1 MQRLAFL
8 LLFVTVVSA
17 QSGARLSA
25 TGSESAAS
33 LASQLIEG
41 YRFSNDAVEITYES
55 VPIDLMLTQVTFTDF
70 NMVDRGLFA
79 DIARIFQVVQF
90 PIAGQAMT
98 MAYNLP
104 GLGGHLNITREVL
117 ALIFLGNVTF
127 WNDPLLVA
135 LNPNASLPVQEIII
149 GYMEESRVSLSGGLI
164 EALSSF
170 NPLFGQ
176 RYNSS
181 GRTFGGALQ
190 GRGVIAGDSS
200 QKRLAWVRNTTY
212 SLTYVNYADIFDQ
225 TTQDISYFNMYN
237 KAGNLVQ
244 PSLESVS
251 SAMADFN
258 EIYARGEMAVDIMD
272 GEGENS
278 WPLSFITYI
287 IMGSNVTLPDCTR
300 STELLD
306 FVVWIYTNDATKQTI
321 QDSKY
326 YPLDKTLQRFSID
339 GIYTIFCNEE
349 KVINKQYLV
358 AFGPSTSAATSWSRL
373 WESGTNSLKYYSSS
387 SKEGKDLQLNYGGD
401 FGVSITGVEDS
412 YLQAVSDYAYLP
424 LVAFIIG
431 PAFHLPSLSGETLVL
446 DYQTI
451 SDIYLGK
458 VTNWNSTSIRAYNSE
473 RVNSLLPN
481 RTIQVLA
488 SLGQSDYNLL
498 FTQFLSSRVSEFA
511 EEVGASSTPSLP
523 FVTFVEDVGNALVS
537 TEGSFAFW
545 PDFGVRLLSRTPVVR
560 LASLAQVSSKRQMTG
575 LVHPSY
581 TSLSSAVNNYLTSTS
596 TSSSFLS
603 VPDDG
608 ESWPLV
614 SFVTMVY
621 RQKTMQVFSKA
632 QALAEFIYW
641 TQTDNLTVSVSQTQG
656 YFITNDNPLLRAHM
670 LNSLKN
676 FTFQGVQVSA
686 IAPCVYDGTLCS
698 EQGTCQQG
706 VCVCNPGREGE
717 FCEKVSSSSSSDLL
731 TILLAVLL
739 PAGFVLVVCLF
750 AILAL
755 VLFFTLRRKEEE
767 SAWQID
773 MDELEMGEDLG
784 SGGFGEVNKALWKG
798 TEVAVKTILSSHVNK
813 ETEKAFRDEIK
824 VMTTLRHP
832 NVVLFMAA
840 CTKAPTLCIVM
851 EFMSLGSLYDLLHNE
866 LITEIPFILKAK
878 IAYQAAKGMHFLHSS
893 GIVHRDLKS
902 LNLLLDNKWNVK
914 VSDFGLT
921 KFKEDLLKQSE
932 EKLELSVPWAS
943 PEVLSETKGI
953 DYILADVYSFGI
965 ILWEL
970 LTRRKPYDGLTGAA
984 IAVAVIR
991 DGTRPSLTKE
1001 ETAFTPQ
1008 DYLDLMTASWNA
1020 DPIIRPT
1027 FLEIMTR
1034 VSSLLSDSSSTGL
1047 TTTTTSSSGSEP
1059 LSSKLEGSLS
1069 KKYPHPTGEVTI
1081 VFADVSSAKQL
1092 WEYDPK
1098 AMKDSTLLC
1107 NDLVRDLAKQH
1118 SGYESFS
1125 SKGRG
1130 VGDGSFCL
1138 IFNRP
1143 DDAVEFCMQVQ
1154 KGLLSLHWPEAIL
1167 EHSKA
1172 EEGIDFK
1179 DEIIW
1184 RGLRLRMAVHQGVA
1198 KTLQD
1203 AMTRRYEYCGPCV
1216 DACAQLATVACGG
1229 QVLISDSVLS
1239 SLSYEV
1245 ESHTLGKIGK
1255 MQVSELKVRGLEAR
1269 FFERSSIFSDEDEGG
1284 GDIPSL
1290 STVKNKED
1298 DFLASANLCRW
1309 IINYDEISLGKQIGQ
1324 GSYGVVYEGR
1334 WKGVH
1339 VAVKRFTKQ
1348 KMDERDLLE
1357 FRAEVAVLSELHH
1370 ANIITF
1376 VGSCV
1381 KRPNM
1386 CIVVEFM
1393 NAGSLKDIINRG
1405 LEKVSFRTKIELL
1418 RQVAEG
1424 IEHLHENEIIHRD
1437 IKPSNI
1443 LIDSKTEKL
1452 AEGKFTAKVA
1462 DFGFARIKED
1472 GATMTRCGT
1481 PCWTAP
1487 EIIRGEKYNE
1497 KVDIY
1502 SFGVVMW
1509 QVLTGKEPYKGCNF
1523 MKVSLDILNGER
1535 PPIPPECPKS
1545 CKKLMKKCWSGEVEK
1560 RPSASQ
1566 VIITLNQVLSEFV
1579 ASV

>member
-1 MQRLAFL
+1 MHNPAIFFL
-8 LLFVTVVSA
+8 LLLCASPVFG

-33 LASQLIEG
+33 LAAQLIEG

-55 VPIDLMLTQVTFTDF
+55 VAIDIMLTQVTLTDF
-70 NMVDRGLFA
+70 NMVDRGLQA
-79 DIARIFQVVQF
+79 YIAEAFQVVQF

-98 MAYNLP
+98 IAYNLP
-104 GLGGHLNITREVL
+104 GIGGHLNITREAL
-117 ALIFLGNVTF
+117 ALIYLGNITS
-127 WNDPLLVA
+127 WNDPILAA
-135 LNPNASLPVQEIII
+135 LNPQASLPAQEITL

-176 RYNSS
+176 RYNQT

-200 QKRLAWVRNTTY
+200 QKRWAWVKNNTY
-212 SLTYVNYADIFDQ
+212 SLSYVNYADIFDQ
-225 TTQDISYFNMYN
+225 TTQDVSYFNMYN

-251 SAMADFN
+251 SAMADFK
-258 EIYARGEMAVDIMD
+258 EVYARGEMALDIMD
-272 GEGENS
+272 GGGEDS

-373 WESGTNSLKYYSSS
+373 WESGVNSMKYYSSS

-401 FGVSITGVEDS
+401 FGVSVTGVEDS
-412 YLQAVSDYAYLP
+412 YLQAATDYAYLP
-424 LVAFIIG
+424 LAAFIIG
-431 PAFHLPSLSGETLVL
+431 PAFHLPSLAGETLVL

-458 VTNWNSTSIRAYNSE
+458 VTNWNSSAIRIYNSDK
-473 RVNSLLPN
+473 VNSLLPN

-488 SLGQSDYNLL
+488 SLGESDYNLL

-511 EEVGASSTPSLP
+511 DEVGVSSSPVLP

-537 TEGSFAFW
+537 TEGSFAIW

-560 LASLAQVSSKRQMTG
+560 LASLAQIPLGKRQMSV
-575 LVHPSY
+575 VHPSSS
-581 TSLSSAVNNYLTSTS
+581 SLSSAVNKYLTS
-596 TSSSFLS
+596 SSSSSSYLS

-621 RQKTMQVFSKA
+621 RQKTMKVFSKA

-670 LNSLKN
+670 LESLKN
-676 FTFQGVQVSA
+676 FTFQGVQVSE
-686 IAPCVYDGTLCS
+686 IAPCVYQGTLCS
-698 EQGTCQQG
+698 EQGTCSQG
-706 VCVCNPGREGE
+706 VCYCYQGREGE
-717 FCEKVSSSSSSDLL
+717 YCELVSSSSSSDLL
-731 TILLAVLL
+731 TILLATLL
-739 PAGFVLVVCLF
+739 PVGLVLCCCFLILF
-750 AILAL
+750 L
-755 VLFFTLRRKEEE
+755 VLFFTLRRNKENNDWE
-767 SAWQID
+767 ID

-784 SGGFGEVNKALWKG
+784 RGGFGEVNKALWKG
-798 TEVAVKTILSSHVNK
+798 TEVAVKTILSSNLNK
-813 ETEKAFRDEIK
+813 DAEKAFREEIN
-824 VMTTLRHP
+824 VMTALRHP

-840 CTKAPTLCIVM
+840 CTKPPKMCIVM

-866 LITEIPFILKAK
+866 LIAELPFILKAK

-902 LNLLLDNKWNVK
+902 LNLLLDSKWNVK

-921 KFKEDLLKQSE
+921 KFKEDLIKQDD
-932 EKLELSVPWAS
+932 EKLELSIPWAA
-943 PEVLSETKGI
+943 PEVLSETKEV
-953 DYILADVYSFGI
+953 DYVLADVYSFGI

-970 LTRRKPYDGLTGAA
+970 LTRRRPYEGLSGAA
-984 IAVAVIR
+984 VAVAVIR
-991 DGTRPSLTKE
+991 DGLRPTLSKE
-1001 ETAFTPQ
+1001 ETACTPQ
-1008 DYLDLMTASWNA
+1008 DYLDLMTAAWNA
-1020 DPIIRPT
+1020 DPVFRPT

-1034 VSSLLSDSSSTGL
+1034 VCSLFSDSSSTNL
-1047 TTTTTSSSGSEP
+1047 TGTTTSSSGSEP
-1059 LSSKLEGSLS
+1059 LSSKLESSLS

-1081 VFADVSSAKQL
+1081 VFADVSSAMQL
-1092 WEYDPK
+1092 WEHDPK
-1098 AMKDSTLLC
+1098 AMKDATLLC
-1107 NDLVRDLAKQH
+1107 NDLVRKKVKEH

-1125 SKGRG
+1125 SKDRTL
-1130 VGDGSFCL
+1130 GDGSFCL
-1138 IFNRP
+1138 IFSHA
-1143 DDAVEFCMQVQ
+1143 DDAVEFCMQTQ
-1154 KGLLSLHWPEAIL
+1154 NALLSLDWPESIL
-1167 EHSKA
+1167 QHHKA
-1172 EEGIDFK
+1172 EEGIDYK

-1184 RGLRLRMAVHQGVA
+1184 RGLRLRMAVHQGTA
-1198 KTLQD
+1198 KIMQD
-1203 AMTRRYEYCGPCV
+1203 AMTRRFEYLGPCM
-1216 DACAQLATVACGG
+1216 DMCAYLTTIAHGG
-1229 QVLISDSVLS
+1229 QVLITNSALS
-1239 SLSYEV
+1239 SLSYDV
-1245 ESHTLGKIGK
+1245 ESHTLGNIR
-1255 MQVSELKVRGLEAR
+1255 QERVSELKIRGLEAR
-1269 FFERSSIFSDEDEGG
+1269 FFEKASVFSYDDDEEGG
-1284 GDIPSL
+1284 EPVL
-1290 STVKNKED
+1290 KNKED

-1309 IINYDEISLGKQIGQ
+1309 VINYDEISLGKQVGQ
-1324 GSYGVVYEGR
+1324 GSYGVVYEGK

-1348 KMDERDLLE
+1348 KMDERNMLE
-1357 FRAEVAVLSELHH
+1357 FRTEVAFLSQPQLQHP
-1370 ANIITF
+1370 NIITF
-1376 VGSCV
+1376 VGSCL
-1381 KRPNM
+1381 KNPNI
-1386 CIVVEFM
+1386 CVVTEFM
-1393 NAGSLKDIINRG
+1393 TSGSLKDIINTG
-1405 LEKVSFRTKIELL
+1405 VGKMSFRTKIDLL
-1418 RQVAEG
+1418 RQIALG
-1424 IEHLHENEIIHRD
+1424 LEHLHDNKVIHRD

-1443 LIDSKTEKL
+1443 LIGSDPQDPKRLIAKL
-1452 AEGKFTAKVA
+1452 A

-1487 EIIRGEKYNE
+1487 EIIRGEKYDE

-1502 SFGVVMW
+1502 SFAVVMW
-1509 QVLTGKEPYKGCNF
+1509 QLITGKEPYKGCNF

-1535 PPIPPECPKS
+1535 PPIPPECPRS
-1545 CKKLMKKCWSGEVEK
+1545 CKKLMKRCWSAEVEN
-1560 RPSASQ
+1560 RPSSSQIVASLSQ
-1566 VIITLNQVLSEFV
+1566 VLDEHV
-1579 ASV
+1579 SVV